1 MIRYNLD
8 NPSRKQSV
16 KILTIGNYSVMV
28 IDVIQ
33 GLAFVPL
40 YLTFLGE
47 RLYGLWLGTGGIIAV
62 LSFLDMGIASL
73 VIQRI
78 SREYGKKN
86 YDGISTYF
94 FSGMLINA
102 FFMSILLIAGY
113 ILSLNLSYF
122 FTQMNEG
129 EASIL
134 ITAFQVAIIA
144 LILGLMNNLIEGTLN
159 ALQKPLFGKIAQ
171 VIASILGLITTYVL
185 LVVKQT
191 VLAIP
196 AGMMVRAF
204 ASLVP
209 NMVYLFLLFTKNSIK
224 LFTLRWQ
231 TTKDYLLLTPNLF
244 LGKIGTSLVSNIEP
258 TLINMFLT
266 PEIAVYFSVTKK
278 MGGLIKTILDR
289 VGGVLYPS
297 MAHMFADSMLQ
308 KYRSFCLKLINYLL
322 PIAFLAFS
330 AFVLLNK
337 SFIGLW
343 VGSENYLG
351 DLMTTLIAL
360 SLILSY
366 FSNILSYMLS
376 STGDIKFPSNFVF
389 FESMIKLGL
398 LYVMAKFFGVYG
410 LPVAIA
416 FTSAIFITVYTF
428 RWNLHLKLDKQQ
440 KRMLFSSIRK
450 VVFALA
456 LTTMVLYYIVNKIS
470 MHGFLGLILIS
481 AIVLFSLLITVIL
494 TSPTFSIFFSD
505 RINSIKNYA
514 ASKRY

>member
-1 MIRYNLD
+1 MKNFNLA

-16 KILTIGNYSVMV
+16 KILTIGNYSVMI
-28 IDVIQ
+28 IDIVQ

-40 YLTFLGE
+40 YLTYLGD

-86 YDGISTYF
+86 FEGISTYF

-102 FFMSILLIAGY
+102 FFMLILLIAGY
-113 ILSLNLSYF
+113 ILSLNLRYF
-122 FTQMNEG
+122 FTQMNPTETG
-129 EASIL
+129 IL
-134 ITAFQVAIIA
+134 IKAFQVALIA

-159 ALQKPLFGKIAQ
+159 ALQKPLFGKISQ
-171 VIASILGLITTYVL
+171 VIAAILGLITTYIL
-185 LVVKQT
+185 LVVKET

-196 AGMMVRAF
+196 AGMMVRAVG
-204 ASLVP
+204 SLLP
-209 NMVYLFLLFTKNSIK
+209 NMIYLFLLFTKNHIK

-231 TTKDYLLLTPNLF
+231 TTKDYLFLTPNLF
-244 LGKIGTSLVSNIEP
+244 LSKVGTSLVSNIEP

-297 MAHMFADSMLQ
+297 MSHMFADSMLD

-322 PIAFLAFS
+322 PAAILAFS
-330 AFVLLNK
+330 AFVILNK
-337 SFIGLW
+337 SFVTIW
-343 VGSENYLG
+343 VGSKNYLG
-351 DLMTTLIAL
+351 DLSTVIIAL

-366 FSNILSYMLS
+366 FSNILSYLLG
-376 STGDIKFPSNFVF
+376 STGDIKIPSNYVF

-398 LYVMAKFFGVYG
+398 LYVMVKFLGVNG

-416 FTSAIFITVYTF
+416 FTSALFITIYTY
-428 RWNLHLKLDKQQ
+428 RWNLHLKLNKQQ
-440 KRMLFSSIRK
+440 KRMFFKSIWK
-450 VVFALA
+450 VTVALA
-456 LTTMVLYYIVNKIS
+456 LATIVLYYIVNKIS
-470 MHGFLGLILIS
+470 IRGFFGLISIS
-481 AIVLFSLLITVIL
+481 TLVLFSLSITVIL
-494 TSPTFSIFFSD
+494 FNATFYSFFAD
-505 RINSIKNYA
+505 KINSIKTYEG
-514 ASKRY
+514 SKN